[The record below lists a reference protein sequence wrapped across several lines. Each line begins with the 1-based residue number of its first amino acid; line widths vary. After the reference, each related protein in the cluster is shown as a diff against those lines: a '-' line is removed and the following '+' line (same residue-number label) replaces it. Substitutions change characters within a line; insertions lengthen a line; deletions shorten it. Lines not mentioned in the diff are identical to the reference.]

1 MEKMS
6 DAKSIM
12 ELQSVITGRRETM
25 SDNQYIINVAIMSI
39 FWTVSSFSFYLLLFM
54 TKYYEGSI
62 YINFYL
68 DGIAGL
74 LGSTLSLISYNFLK
88 TRWSYAISLSLTLI
102 FVILV
107 MIYQQDFASP
117 HFVESLLPAD
127 KKSPFEEDSEEDR

>member
-25 SDNQYIINVAIMSI
+25 SDNQYIINVVIMSI

-88 TRWSYAISLSLTLI
+88 SRWSYAISLSLTLI

>member
-25 SDNQYIINVAIMSI
+25 SDNQYIINVVIMSI

>member
-25 SDNQYIINVAIMSI
+25 SDNQYIINVVIMSI

-68 DGIAGL
+68 DGIACL